1 MLPTYRA
8 DPATFQS
15 PLSVLQSLCPS
26 HLEFV
31 FQLTRVLQKNIG
43 TSVQNLSHLLNREKA
58 LLPEHPDDAVNVPLM
73 HGKNFR
79 ATVKHPL

>member
-1 MLPTYRA
+1 MLLTHRA

-15 PLSVLQSLCPS
+15 PLSVLQSLCHS

-31 FQLTRVLQKNIG
+31 FQLTRVLPKDIG

-58 LLPEHPDDAVNVPLM
+58 LLPEHLDDAVNVPLM
-73 HGKNFR
+73 HGENFG